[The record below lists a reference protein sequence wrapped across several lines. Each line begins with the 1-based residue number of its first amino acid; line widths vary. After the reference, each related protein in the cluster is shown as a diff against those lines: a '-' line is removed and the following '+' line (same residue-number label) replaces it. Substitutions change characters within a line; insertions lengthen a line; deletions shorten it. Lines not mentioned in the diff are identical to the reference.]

1 MNDVDAAAS
10 SSSSRAFH
18 PPTQNPQDEAPTAAQ
33 IEKRRKE
40 NRDTFNRK
48 RGQLLD
54 DLIYNLDVLVYAQLS
69 AIYYME

>member
-1 MNDVDAAAS
+1 MNHVDTAAS
-10 SSSSRAFH
+10 SSRA
-18 PPTQNPQDEAPTAAQ
+18 TNPAIHDAQDGAPTVAH
-33 IEKRRKE
+33 IEKRKRE
-40 NRDTFNRK
+40 TREMFNRK

>member
-10 SSSSRAFH
+10 SSRAFNSSNH
-18 PPTQNPQDEAPTAAQ
+18 NTQDGAPTAAQ

-54 DLIYNLDVLVYAQLS
+54 DLIYNMDVLVYAQLS

>member
-10 SSSSRAFH
+10 SSSSRAI
-18 PPTQNPQDEAPTAAQ
+18 NPSARDGAPTAAQ

-40 NRDTFNRK
+40 NRDIFNRK

-54 DLIYNLDVLVYAQLS
+54 DLIYNMDVLVYAQLS

>member
-10 SSSSRAFH
+10 SSRALNH
-18 PPTQNPQDEAPTAAQ
+18 PTHNPQDGAPTAAQ

-54 DLIYNLDVLVYAQLS
+54 DLIYNMDVLVYAQLS

>member
-10 SSSSRAFH
+10 SSRAFN
-18 PPTQNPQDEAPTAAQ
+18 PSTQNTQDGAPTPAQ

-54 DLIYNLDVLVYAQLS
+54 DLIYNMDVLVYAQLS

>member
-10 SSSSRAFH
+10 SSRALNTATND
-18 PPTQNPQDEAPTAAQ
+18 TQDGVPTAAQ
-33 IEKRRKE
+33 LEKRRKE
-40 NRDTFNRK
+40 NRDMFNRK

-54 DLIYNLDVLVYAQLS
+54 DLIYNLDILVYAQLS

>member
-10 SSSSRAFH
+10 SSRALNTTTND
-18 PPTQNPQDEAPTAAQ
+18 TQDGAPTAAQ
-33 IEKRRKE
+33 LEKRRKE
-40 NRDTFNRK
+40 NRDMFNRK

-54 DLIYNLDVLVYAQLS
+54 DLIYNLDILVYAQLS

>member
-10 SSSSRAFH
+10 SSRPLNH
-18 PPTQNPQDEAPTAAQ
+18 PIHNSQDGAPTAAQ

-54 DLIYNLDVLVYAQLS
+54 DLIYNLDVQVYAQLS

>member
-10 SSSSRAFH
+10 SSRAFT
-18 PPTQNPQDEAPTAAQ
+18 PATNDTQDGAPTAAQ
-33 IEKRRKE
+33 LEKRRKE
-40 NRDTFNRK
+40 NRDMFNKK

-54 DLIYNLDVLVYAQLS
+54 DLIYNLDILVYAQLS

>member
-10 SSSSRAFH
+10 SSRALNAVTNDTH
-18 PPTQNPQDEAPTAAQ
+18 DGAPTAAQ
-33 IEKRRKE
+33 LERRRKE
-40 NRDTFNRK
+40 NRDMFNRK

-54 DLIYNLDVLVYAQLS
+54 DLIYNLDILVYAQLS

>member
-10 SSSSRAFH
+10 ASSSCAFN
-18 PPTQNPQDEAPTAAQ
+18 PPTHQTQDGAPTAAQ

>member
-1 MNDVDAAAS
+1 MNDVEAAAS
-10 SSSSRAFH
+10 SSRAFNPSTH
-18 PPTQNPQDEAPTAAQ
+18 NTQDGAPTAAQ

-54 DLIYNLDVLVYAQLS
+54 DLIYNMDVLVYAQLS

>member
-10 SSSSRAFH
+10 SSRAFNSSKH
-18 PPTQNPQDEAPTAAQ
+18 NTQDGAPTAAQ

-54 DLIYNLDVLVYAQLS
+54 DLIYNMDVLVYAQLS

>member
-1 MNDVDAAAS
+1 M
-10 SSSSRAFH
+10 
-18 PPTQNPQDEAPTAAQ
+18 PTAAQ

-54 DLIYNLDVLVYAQLS
+54 DLIYNMDVLVYAQLS

>member
-10 SSSSRAFH
+10 SSRAIN
-18 PPTQNPQDEAPTAAQ
+18 TSTNDAQDGAPTAAQ

-69 AIYYME
+69 AIYDME